1 MAHSAPVRNEQG
13 EMLGSVTIFNDVSR
27 FKELDQMKSDFV
39 NMVSHELRSP
49 LSSIRQQVSV
59 ITEGLV
65 GEINTEQEKIL
76 NRVLQRI
83 DGHLAMISN
92 LLDLS
97 RIEAGRLVQ
106 QKERIVIPKI
116 IEEVVE
122 LMSPEAEKKG
132 LTFKVTLDS
141 QIFPIHADYQSMET
155 VLNNL
160 VSNAIKYNREKGAV
174 SITAQN
180 SGDFV
185 EIKVSDNGV
194 GIEKEN
200 LPQIFDKFYRIR
212 TEQTRKVVGSGLGL
226 PLVKDIVEA
235 HLGTITVESKPEQG
249 TTFTVLLPKGMN

>member
-1 MAHSAPVRNEQG
+1 M
-13 EMLGSVTIFNDVSR
+13 
-27 FKELDQMKSDFV
+27 
-39 NMVSHELRSP
+39 
-49 LSSIRQQVSV
+49 
-59 ITEGLV
+59 
-65 GEINTEQEKIL
+65 
-76 NRVLQRI
+76 LQRL

-106 QKERIVIPKI
+106 QKERIILPKI

-122 LMSPEAEKKG
+122 LMAPEAEKKG

-141 QIFPIHADYQSMET
+141 QVFPIFADYQSMET
-155 VLNNL
+155 VFNNL

-180 SGDFV
+180 SGEFV

-200 LPQIFDKFYRIR
+200 LSQIFDKFYRIR
-212 TEQTRKVVGSGLGL
+212 TEKTRKVVGSGLGL

-235 HLGTITVESKPEQG
+235 HLGTITVESESEQG
-249 TTFTVLLPKGMN
+249 TTFTILIPKGMS

>member
-1 MAHSAPVRNEQG
+1 
-13 EMLGSVTIFNDVSR
+13 
-27 FKELDQMKSDFV
+27 
-39 NMVSHELRSP
+39 
-49 LSSIRQQVSV
+49 
-59 ITEGLV
+59 
-65 GEINTEQEKIL
+65 
-76 NRVLQRI
+76 
-83 DGHLAMISN
+83 
-92 LLDLS
+92 
-97 RIEAGRLVQ
+97 
-106 QKERIVIPKI
+106 
-116 IEEVVE
+116 
-122 LMSPEAEKKG
+122 
-132 LTFKVTLDS
+132 
-141 QIFPIHADYQSMET
+141 MET